1 MTGLNRRNVTGMLA
15 ALAVVAGTVA
25 AAAQDKVGVIT
36 DAGFLGRHAY
46 YFVAIERGF
55 YKEAN
60 LDVNVLRGQG
70 SAEAIKQVGAG
81 NVTFGFAD
89 SGSAVLA
96 RANDNVPVRVVAI
109 VYAKPPHAIYALKTS
124 GIAKPKDLEG
134 RQIAN
139 PAGGAIPKMFP
150 AYAKVAG
157 IDESKVKWVVASSE
171 SLPGLLALGRVD
183 AVGQFTVGEPRMKK
197 DAENKELVELTFG
210 DAGLDFYSNGLI
222 ASEATIK
229 DKPDLVQRFVT
240 ATIKGLK
247 YSLDNPKE
255 AADIMKKSHRELDA
269 ELGAAE
275 MVKVRELAV
284 LPNAKLG
291 AIDPKRAES
300 TIALVGTAFTLKNP
314 VKVEDVFDGRFVK

>member
-1 MTGLNRRNVTGMLA
+1 MLIFNRRTILA
-15 ALAVVAGTVA
+15 AVLAISAGVVP

-46 YFVAIERGF
+46 FFVAIEKSY

-70 SAEAIKQVGAG
+70 SAEAVKQVGAG

-89 SGSAVLA
+89 AASTVLA
-96 RANDNVPVRVVAI
+96 RGNDNVPVRLVAI
-109 VYAKPPHAIYALKTS
+109 VYAKPPHAIYALKSS
-124 GIAKPKDLEG
+124 GIRKPKDLEG

-139 PAGGAIPKMFP
+139 PAGGAIPKVFP

-183 AVGQFTVGEPRMKK
+183 AIGQFTVGEPRLKK
-197 DAENKELVELTFG
+197 DAEGKELVELTYG
-210 DAGLDFYSNGLI
+210 DAGLDFYSNGII
-222 ASEATIK
+222 ASENTISTN
-229 DKPDLVQRFVT
+229 PDLVQRFVT

-247 YSLDNPKE
+247 YALDNPKE
-255 AADIMKKSHRELDA
+255 AAEIMKKYHRELDA
-269 ELGAAE
+269 DLGAAE
-275 MVKVRELAV
+275 LVKVRELAV
-284 LPNAKLG
+284 VPNSSLG
-291 AIDPKRAES
+291 KIEPKRAQS
-300 TIALVGTAFTLKNP
+300 TIDLVASAFSLKNP
-314 VKVEDVFDGRFVK
+314 VRVEDAFNVKFVK

>member
-1 MTGLNRRNVTGMLA
+1 MLIFNRRTILA
-15 ALAVVAGTVA
+15 AVLAISAGVVP

-46 YFVAIERGF
+46 FFVAIEKAY

-70 SAEAIKQVGAG
+70 SAEAVKQVGAG

-89 SGSAVLA
+89 AASTVLA
-96 RANDNVPVRVVAI
+96 RGNDNVPVRLVAI
-109 VYAKPPHAIYALKTS
+109 VYAKPPHAIYALKSS
-124 GIAKPKDLEG
+124 GIRKPKDLEG

-139 PAGGAIPKMFP
+139 PAGGAIPKVFP

-183 AVGQFTVGEPRMKK
+183 AIGQFTVGEPRLKK
-197 DAENKELVELTFG
+197 DAEGKELVELTYG
-210 DAGLDFYSNGLI
+210 DAGLDFYSNGII
-222 ASEATIK
+222 ASENTISTN
-229 DKPDLVQRFVT
+229 PDLVQRFVT

-247 YSLDNPKE
+247 YALDNPKE
-255 AADIMKKSHRELDA
+255 AAEIMKKYHRELDA
-269 ELGAAE
+269 DLGAAE
-275 MVKVRELAV
+275 LVKVRELAV
-284 LPNAKLG
+284 VPNSSLG
-291 AIDPKRAES
+291 KIEPKRAQS
-300 TIALVGTAFTLKNP
+300 TIDLVASAFSLKNP
-314 VKVEDVFDGRFVK
+314 VRVEDAFNVKFVK